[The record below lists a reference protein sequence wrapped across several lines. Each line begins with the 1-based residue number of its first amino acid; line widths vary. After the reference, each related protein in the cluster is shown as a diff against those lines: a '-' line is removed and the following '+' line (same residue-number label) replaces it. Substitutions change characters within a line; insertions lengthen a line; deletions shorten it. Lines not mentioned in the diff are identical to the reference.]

1 MSIKKVL
8 LVAGLVAA
16 AASATACGDDK
27 KPANPDGGDQCAMP
41 TTVNEQLL
49 NAPVDPS
56 VFVVKKNPM
65 LPDLGIPQ

>member
-1 MSIKKVL
+1 V
-8 LVAGLVAA
+8 VAFGVALA
-16 AASATACGDDK
+16 ACGDSS
-27 KPANPDGGDQCAMP
+27 KPGNPDGGDVCQMP

-49 NAPVDPS
+49 NAPLDPA